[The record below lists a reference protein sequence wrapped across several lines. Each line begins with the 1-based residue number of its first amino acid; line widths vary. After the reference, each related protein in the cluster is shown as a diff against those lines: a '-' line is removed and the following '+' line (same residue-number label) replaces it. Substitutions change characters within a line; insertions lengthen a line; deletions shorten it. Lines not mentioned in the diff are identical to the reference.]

1 MLKLSA
7 QTGADP
13 AFCPVLFSLGV
24 FPSEEGWCIRQ
35 PSRDVYL
42 QAPAHYLH
50 LLQRWCDGR
59 TSWTDVRERAAS
71 YWRSN
76 DRADLSWPAGSLSAF
91 LSFMESLVTEGV
103 LVDAGHVL
111 RHAKPLA
118 DNPNDW
124 GRSVPADQWPA
135 LCAQLQPR
143 PSADAAVQWLGQA
156 ASVAPLGWGA
166 LAGQRRSC
174 YGFSHEPLSRADLL
188 ALLASYAV
196 TCQAADSA
204 DGESHRAVA
213 SGGGLYRLSVT
224 LVLLRSLETCMPA
237 GLWRVE
243 YFGSGDIALR
253 PLKTQDPTFLGQVYR
268 ACLAPHSL
276 DGASAWLVVSA
287 DLQAISAKYRN
298 RAVGHAYLEAGA
310 VMQNLALI
318 AAQRGL
324 GQLPLSAFD
333 EERLAT
339 LVALGDEVPL
349 ISVVLGKPAPT
360 VSSPSPRLT
369 ARRVRWS
376 QTLPGLPHHLAM
388 AWPQSDSLQGPA
400 NICFGKDANPLTAYQ
415 KAMCEA
421 VEREAMAQVLPSLRW
436 ASLKELQRESRR
448 ASSVIDPRLVLR
460 FADQQY
466 TQAGFP
472 LAPLNADA
480 ALPWV
485 RMVSLTSQERV
496 WMLADF
502 ATRRSALA
510 AAPAAPGAAPKPY
523 AFVNSSGCAASPSPY
538 HALQNALL
546 ELVERDAFMR
556 FWMSRKGAVALD
568 VNAGALDE
576 EARSLCERLTREGCR
591 VTLLRLATPWAH
603 VVLSVAQHASLQ
615 FTLCGAGAGWA
626 MADAVHKAMGEITTG
641 VLARLAGVQTQ
652 PITPEAVRYP
662 VDHLHLYCQPDY
674 FCRADF
680 LFEVPSEENIDNHGQ
695 TPTDL
700 QALLEAFKAAG
711 QGAYVAWQPVENRPR
726 DYKNRPIHVA
736 RVVAPGLVPIAFGA
750 SLMPLGMGVAL
761 HHDWDGFPHP
771 FP

>member
-1 MLKLSA
+1 MLGVSEPPD
-7 QTGADP
+7 ADLG
-13 AFCPVLFSLGV
+13 FCPVLFSLGV
-24 FPSEEGWCIRQ
+24 FPSEDGWCIRL
-35 PSRDVYL
+35 PTRDVYL
-42 QAPAHYLH
+42 QAPANYLN

-59 TSWTDVRERAAS
+59 TAWTAVRERAAG

-76 DRADLSWPAGSLSAF
+76 KLAQPAGSLPEF
-91 LSFMESLVTEGV
+91 LSFMDSLVAEGV

-124 GRSVPADQWPA
+124 GRSVPVDQWPA
-135 LCAQLQPR
+135 LRAELHPR
-143 PSADAAVQWLGQA
+143 PHAGEAVQWLGQV
-156 ASVAPLGWGA
+156 ASVAPSGWGVMA
-166 LAGQRRSC
+166 QQRRSC

-188 ALLASYAV
+188 ALLAGYAV
-196 TCQAADSA
+196 TCQAADAA
-204 DGESHRAVA
+204 DGAPHRAVA
-213 SGGGLYRLSVT
+213 SGGGLYRLSLT
-224 LVLLRSLETCMPA
+224 LVLLRSLETSLPA

-243 YFGSGDIALR
+243 YFASGDIALH
-253 PLKTQDPTFLGQVYR
+253 PLTTQDTSFLGQAYR
-268 ACLAPHSL
+268 ACLAPQNL

-287 DLQAISAKYRN
+287 DLQTISAKYRN

-333 EERLAT
+333 EERVAT
-339 LVALGDEVPL
+339 LLELGDEVPL

-360 VSSPSPRLT
+360 ALTAPTPGPRLR

-388 AWPQSDSLQGPA
+388 AWPQNDSPQGPS

-421 VEREAMAQVLPSLRW
+421 VERDAMALALPSLRW
-436 ASLKELQRESRR
+436 ASLRELQRESGD

-460 FADQQY
+460 FADHQY
-466 TQAGFP
+466 AQAGFP
-472 LAPLNADA
+472 LTPFDPQAL
-480 ALPWV
+480 LPWI
-485 RMVSLTSQERV
+485 RMDDLTTQGQA

-502 ATRRSALA
+502 ATRRSAMA
-510 AAPAAPGAAPKPY
+510 AIPVEAGAVPKPY
-523 AFVNSSGCAASPSPY
+523 AFVNSSGCAASPNRC

-556 FWMSRKGAVALD
+556 FWMSRQGAVPLSLTAEAL
-568 VNAGALDE
+568 G
-576 EARSLCERLTREGCR
+576 EATRKLCQHLMQQGCR
-591 VTLLRLATPWAH
+591 VTLLRLTTPWAQ

-615 FTLCGAGAGWA
+615 FTLCGAGAGWTV
-626 MADAVHKAMGEITTG
+626 ADAVHKAMGEITTG

-662 VDHLHLYCQPDY
+662 VDHLHLYCQPEH
-674 FCRADF
+674 FRRADF
-680 LFEVPSEENIDNHGQ
+680 LFELPTGKGVVKASPAPATLPS
-695 TPTDL
+695 
-700 QALLEAFKAAG
+700 LLAAFEAAG
-711 QGAYVAWQPVENRPR
+711 QGAYVAWQPEESLTR

-750 SLMPLGMGVAL
+750 ALMPLGMGIPL
-761 HHDWDGFPHP
+761 HDGWDGFPHP